1 MLGRGLDHFLAAA
14 ASSKHRLGASH
25 TSLFGPLMVFFPFL
39 FSSLT
44 SAPDPRADVQGGAQ
58 AAQGAPPRG
67 PQVGTLAV
75 AAPLRA
81 LGAAQHCTALQA
93 IRRYAVA
100 GVCSGCDPLQ
110 RVLASP
116 LCCSGKAL
124 LDDFAD
130 EVADIVGGGDGAS
143 AIDAVFQ
150 RHRASQKFGA
160 DLEAQVG
167 GR

>member
-1 MLGRGLDHFLAAA
+1 MAA
-14 ASSKHRLGASH
+14 L
-25 TSLFGPLMVFFPFL
+25 PC
-39 FSSLT
+39 
-44 SAPDPRADVQGGAQ
+44 
-58 AAQGAPPRG
+58 
-67 PQVGTLAV
+67 
-75 AAPLRA
+75 A
-81 LGAAQHCTALQA
+81 LGAAQRCTALRA
-93 IRRYAVA
+93 VGLYTVA
-100 GVCSGCDPLQ
+100 GVCCGCGPLQ
-110 RVLASP
+110 RVLASL